1 MKFNV
6 CPGHPNLSIGPVWPV
21 APDRCAGYL
30 DYFFAPGVEE
40 GWIGEF
46 SEWDFQVGAE
56 DVALVEAVQAGAA
69 SGALADGRLLGV
81 TEGLIAAF
89 QGYVRER
96 VAPALDGS

>member
-1 MKFNV
+1 
-6 CPGHPNLSIGPVWPV
+6 VWPV

-30 DYFFAPGVEE
+30 DYFFAPGVAED
-40 GWIGEF
+40 WIAEF

-69 SGALADGRLLGV
+69 SGALEDGRLLGV

-96 VAPALDGS
+96 VAPALDGA